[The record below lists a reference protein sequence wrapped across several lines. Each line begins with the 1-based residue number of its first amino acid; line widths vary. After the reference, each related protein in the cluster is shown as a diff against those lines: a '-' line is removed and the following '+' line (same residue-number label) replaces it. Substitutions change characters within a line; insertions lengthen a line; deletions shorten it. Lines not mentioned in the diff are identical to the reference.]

1 MSRGFRPGSIYIIFA
16 LFSANMDVI
25 MKPRSTTTNR
35 FGRRFWTAAAIV
47 GLASSVAL
55 SVQPSSDGVF
65 ELSSGA
71 NALAQ
76 EKAAKEAKASKGSGP
91 AEMSANDVAERIQ
104 GFYKE
109 TADYNA
115 NFKQTY
121 TDIAAGATKTSK
133 GRVYFKKPGK
143 MRWDYYN
150 PSGKGRSKVLVS
162 DGASFWIYEYEFKQ
176 AFKKCL
182 ADSQLPTS
190 LKFLMGQGDLIK
202 EFNISFADKS
212 TAKKPVLNL
221 VPKVPTSKYTRLVF
235 ELDAKTFQVKK
246 TTIFDP
252 YGNTN
257 QIEFANAKIN
267 KNLPDSGFTFEP
279 PKDARLL
286 NPQKKCD

>member
-1 MSRGFRPGSIYIIFA
+1 
-16 LFSANMDVI
+16 
-25 MKPRSTTTNR
+25 MKPPRTTPQR
-35 FGRRFWTAAAIV
+35 FGRRLLLSATFF
-47 GLASSVAL
+47 GLAATLALGVHPADDARLAL
-55 SVQPSSDGVF
+55 SA
-65 ELSSGA
+65 GA
-71 NALAQ
+71 PLAAQ
-76 EKAAKEAKASKGSGP
+76 EKPAAKPAAPKGSGP
-91 AEMSANDVAERIQ
+91 AEMTANEVAQRVQ
-104 GFYKE
+104 NFYKK
-109 TADYNA
+109 TADYSA

-121 TDIAAGATKTSK
+121 TDIAAGAAKTSK

-150 PSGKGRSKVLVS
+150 DSGKGRDKVLVS

-190 LKFLMGQGDLIK
+190 LKFLMGQGELLE
-202 EFNISFADKS
+202 EFNISYDATS

-235 ELDAKTFQVKK
+235 TLDPSSFQVEQ

-257 QIEFANAKIN
+257 RIDFVQAKIN
-267 KNLPDSGFTFEP
+267 QNLPDSGFDFEP